1 MKLDMR
7 DGFEII
13 DHTADVAIAAYGADT
28 KKAFANAAL
37 GMFNII
43 TGIDKVNETAVRD
56 VEVTA
61 EDMKDLLVS
70 WLNELL
76 FICEVEWILFKR
88 FDISELNETGMIAKC
103 YGEKINLKRH
113 KIKAEIKAATY
124 HMTQIEEKRDGVRIQ
139 VLFDI

>member
-1 MKLDMR
+1 MR

-13 DHTADVAIAAYGADT
+13 DHTADVAIAAYGADL

-37 GMFNII
+37 GMFSIMI
-43 TGIDKVNETAVRD
+43 DIDKVNESVIRN

-61 EDMKDLLVS
+61 DEMKDLLVS

-76 FICEVEWILFKR
+76 FICEVDKILFKR
-88 FDISELNETGMIAKC
+88 FDISELNETRMLAKC
-103 YGEKINLKRH
+103 YGEKIDPKRH
-113 KIKAEIKAATY
+113 RIKTEIKAATY
-124 HMTQIEEKRDGVRIQ
+124 HMTQIEEKREGSRIQ

>member
-1 MKLDMR
+1 MR
-7 DGFEII
+7 NGFEII
-13 DHTADVAIAAYGADT
+13 DHTADVAIAAYGADL

-37 GMFNII
+37 GMFSII
-43 TGIDKVNETAVRD
+43 TDLDIVNERVIRD
-56 VEVTA
+56 VEVTS

-76 FICEVEWILFKR
+76 FVCEVDKILFKR
-88 FDISELNETGMIAKC
+88 FDISELSDTRMLAKC

-124 HMTQIEEKRDGVRIQ
+124 HMLKIEEGSGVRVQ

>member
-1 MKLDMR
+1 MR

-13 DHTADVAIAAYGADT
+13 DHTADVAIAAYGADL
-28 KKAFANAAL
+28 KKAFTNAAF
-37 GMFNII
+37 GMFSIM
-43 TGIDKVNETAVRD
+43 TDIDKVNETVMRD

-61 EDMKDLLVS
+61 DEMKVLLVS

-76 FICEVEWILFKR
+76 FICEVEKFLFKK
-88 FDISELNETGMIAKC
+88 FDILELDGTRIVAKC
-103 YGEKINLKRH
+103 YGEKIDPKRH
-113 KIKAEIKAATY
+113 RINTEIKAATY

>member
-1 MKLDMR
+1 MH

-13 DHTADVAIAAYGADT
+13 DHTADVAIAAYGADM

-37 GMFNII
+37 GMFSIM
-43 TGIDKVNETAVRD
+43 TDIDKVNETVTRD

-61 EDMKDLLVS
+61 EDTKDLLVS

-76 FICEVEWILFKR
+76 FVSEVEKILLKK
-88 FDISELNETGMIAKC
+88 FDISELDETKIIARC
-103 YGEKINLKRH
+103 YGEKIDPKRH
-113 KIKAEIKAATY
+113 KIKTEIKAATY
-124 HMTQIEEKRDGVRIQ
+124 HMTQIEEKGSNVRIQ

>member
-1 MKLDMR
+1 MR

-13 DHTADVAIAAYGADT
+13 DHTADVAIAAYGTDL

-37 GMFNII
+37 GMFSIM
-43 TGIDKVNETAVRD
+43 TDIDKVNESVIRD

-76 FICEVEWILFKR
+76 FICEVERILFKR
-88 FDISELNETGMIAKC
+88 FDISELNETRMLAKC

-124 HMTQIEEKRDGVRIQ
+124 HMLKIEEGKCVRVQ

>member
-1 MKLDMR
+1 MR

-13 DHTADVAIAAYGADT
+13 DHTADVAIAAYGADL
-28 KKAFANAAL
+28 KKAFSNAAL
-37 GMFNII
+37 GMFSII
-43 TGIDKVNETAVRD
+43 TDLDIVNEKVIRD
-56 VEVTA
+56 VEVTS

-76 FICEVEWILFKR
+76 FVCEVDKILFKR
-88 FDISELNETGMIAKC
+88 FDISELSDTRMLAKC

-124 HMTQIEEKRDGVRIQ
+124 HMLKIEEGNGVRVQ

>member
-1 MKLDMR
+1 MR

-13 DHTADVAIAAYGADT
+13 NHTADVAIAAYGADT

-37 GMFNII
+37 GMFSII
-43 TGIDKVNETAVRD
+43 TDIGKVNESVIRD

-61 EDMKDLLVS
+61 DEMKVLLVS

-76 FICEVEWILFKR
+76 FICEVERILFKR
-88 FDISELNETGMIAKC
+88 FDISELNETRMLAKC

-113 KIKAEIKAATY
+113 KIKTEIKAATY
-124 HMTQIEEKRDGVRIQ
+124 HMIQIEEKRDVIRIQ

>member
-1 MKLDMR
+1 MR

-13 DHTADVAIAAYGADT
+13 DHTADIAIAAYGADL
-28 KKAFANAAL
+28 KMAFANAAL

-43 TGIDKVNETAVRD
+43 TDIEKVNETLVRD

-61 EDMKDLLVS
+61 DELKDLLVS

-76 FICEVEWILFKR
+76 FISEVEKTLFKR
-88 FDISELNETGMIAKC
+88 FDISELDENRIVARC
-103 YGEKINLKRH
+103 YGEKIDPKRH
-113 KIKAEIKAATY
+113 RIKTEIKAATY
-124 HMTQIEEKRDGVRIQ
+124 HMTQIEEKQDGVRVQ

>member
-1 MKLDMR
+1 MNLDMR

-13 DHTADVAIAAYGADT
+13 DHTADVAIAAYGADL

-37 GMFNII
+37 GMFSIMTN
-43 TGIDKVNETAVRD
+43 IDKVNETVICD

-61 EDMKDLLVS
+61 DEMKDLLAS

-76 FICEVEWILFKR
+76 FICEVERILFKR
-88 FDISELNETGMIAKC
+88 FDISELDGTRIVAKC

-113 KIKAEIKAATY
+113 KIKTEIKAATY
-124 HMTQIEEKRDGVRIQ
+124 HMTQIEEKRDNVRIQ

>member
-1 MKLDMR
+1 MR

-13 DHTADVAIAAYGADT
+13 DHTADIAIAAYGVDM
-28 KKAFANAAL
+28 KKAFSNAAI
-37 GMFNII
+37 GMFSII
-43 TGIDKVNETAVRD
+43 TDIDKVNETVMRD

-61 EDMKDLLVS
+61 DEMKVLLVS

-76 FICEVEWILFKR
+76 FICEVERILFKR
-88 FDISELNETGMIAKC
+88 FDISELNETRMLAKC

-124 HMTQIEEKRDGVRIQ
+124 HMIKIEEGNGIRVQ

>member
-1 MKLDMR
+1 MR
-7 DGFEII
+7 NGFEII
-13 DHTADVAIAAYGADT
+13 DHTADVAIAAYGADL

-37 GMFNII
+37 GMFSII
-43 TGIDKVNETAVRD
+43 TDLDIVNERVIRD
-56 VEVTA
+56 VEVTS

-76 FICEVEWILFKR
+76 FVCEVDKILFKR
-88 FDISELNETGMIAKC
+88 FDISELSDTRMLAKC

-113 KIKAEIKAATY
+113 KFKAEIKAATY
-124 HMTQIEEKRDGVRIQ
+124 HMLKIEEGNGVRIQ

>member
-1 MKLDMR
+1 MR

-13 DHTADVAIAAYGADT
+13 NHTADVAIAAYGADL

-37 GMFNII
+37 GMFSII
-43 TGIDKVNETAVRD
+43 TDLNIVNEKVIRD
-56 VEVTA
+56 VEVTS

-76 FICEVEWILFKR
+76 FICEVDKILFKR
-88 FDISELNETGMIAKC
+88 FDISELSDTRMLAKC

-113 KIKAEIKAATY
+113 KIKTEIKAVTY
-124 HMTQIEEKRDGVRIQ
+124 HMIKIEEDNGIRVQ

>member
-1 MKLDMR
+1 MR

-13 DHTADVAIAAYGADT
+13 DHTADVAIAAYGADM

-37 GMFNII
+37 GMFSIMTDI
-43 TGIDKVNETAVRD
+43 KKVNQTAVRD

-61 EDMKDLLVS
+61 DEMKVLLVS

-76 FICEVEWILFKR
+76 FICEVEKILFKK
-88 FDISELNETGMIAKC
+88 FDISELDGTRLVAKC
-103 YGEKINLKRH
+103 YGEKIDPKRH
-113 KIKAEIKAATY
+113 RIKTEIKAATY
-124 HMTQIEEKRDGVRIQ
+124 HMTQIEEKREGSRIQ

>member
-1 MKLDMR
+1 MR

-13 DHTADVAIAAYGADT
+13 DHTADVAIAAYGADMQ
-28 KKAFANAAL
+28 KAFANAAL
-37 GMFNII
+37 GMFSII
-43 TGIDKVNETAVRD
+43 TDIDKVNESMIRD
-56 VEVTA
+56 VVVTA

-76 FICEVEWILFKR
+76 FICEVERILFKR
-88 FDISELNETGMIAKC
+88 FDISELNETRIIAKC
-103 YGEKINLKRH
+103 YGQKIDPKQH
-113 KIKAEIKAATY
+113 KIKTEIKAATY

>member
-1 MKLDMR
+1 MR

-13 DHTADVAIAAYGADT
+13 DHTADVAIAAYGADM

-37 GMFNII
+37 GMFSIMTDI
-43 TGIDKVNETAVRD
+43 KKVNQTAVRD

-61 EDMKDLLVS
+61 DEMKVLLVS

-76 FICEVEWILFKR
+76 FICEVEKILFKK
-88 FDISELNETGMIAKC
+88 FDMSELDGTRLVAKC
-103 YGEKINLKRH
+103 YGEKIDPKRH
-113 KIKAEIKAATY
+113 RIKTEIKAATY
-124 HMTQIEEKRDGVRIQ
+124 HMTQIEGKRDGSRIQ

>member
-1 MKLDMR
+1 MR

-13 DHTADVAIAAYGADT
+13 DHTADVAIAAYGADM

-37 GMFNII
+37 GMFSIMTDI
-43 TGIDKVNETAVRD
+43 KKVNQTAVRD

-61 EDMKDLLVS
+61 DEMKVLLVS

-76 FICEVEWILFKR
+76 FICEVEKILFKK
-88 FDISELNETGMIAKC
+88 FDISELDGTRLVAKC
-103 YGEKINLKRH
+103 YGEKIDPKRH
-113 KIKAEIKAATY
+113 RIKTEIKAATY
-124 HMTQIEEKRDGVRIQ
+124 HMTQIEEKRDVIRIQ

>member
-1 MKLDMR
+1 MR

-13 DHTADVAIAAYGADT
+13 DHTADVAIAAYGADL

-37 GMFNII
+37 GMFSII
-43 TGIDKVNETAVRD
+43 TDLDIVNERVIRD
-56 VEVTA
+56 VEVTS

-76 FICEVEWILFKR
+76 FVCEVDKILFKR
-88 FDISELNETGMIAKC
+88 FDISELSDTRMLAKC

-124 HMTQIEEKRDGVRIQ
+124 HMLKIEEGNGVRVQ

>member
-1 MKLDMR
+1 MR

-13 DHTADVAIAAYGADT
+13 DHTADVAIAAYGADM

-37 GMFNII
+37 GMFSII
-43 TGIDKVNETAVRD
+43 ADIDRVDEKTIRN

-61 EDMKDLLVS
+61 DGAKDLLVS

-76 FICEVEWILFKR
+76 FVFEVEKVLFKR
-88 FDISELNETGMIAKC
+88 FDILELDTNRIVARC
-103 YGEKINLKRH
+103 YGEKLDPKRH
-113 KIKAEIKAATY
+113 SIKTEIKAATY
-124 HMTQIEEKRDGVRIQ
+124 HMTRIEEKPGGVRVQ

>member
-1 MKLDMR
+1 MR
-7 DGFEII
+7 NGFEII
-13 DHTADVAIAAYGADT
+13 DHTADVAIAAYGADL

-37 GMFNII
+37 GMFSII
-43 TGIDKVNETAVRD
+43 TDLDIVNEKVIRD
-56 VEVTA
+56 VEVTS

-76 FICEVEWILFKR
+76 FVCEVDKILFKR
-88 FDISELNETGMIAKC
+88 FDISELSDTRMLAKC

-124 HMTQIEEKRDGVRIQ
+124 HMLKIEEGNGVRVQ

>member
-1 MKLDMR
+1 MR
-7 DGFEII
+7 NGFEII
-13 DHTADVAIAAYGADT
+13 DHTADVAIAAYGADL

-37 GMFNII
+37 GMFSII
-43 TGIDKVNETAVRD
+43 TDLDIVNEKVIRD

-61 EDMKDLLVS
+61 DEMKDLLVS

-76 FICEVEWILFKR
+76 FICEVDKILFKR
-88 FDISELNETGMIAKC
+88 FDISELSDTRMLAKC

-124 HMTQIEEKRDGVRIQ
+124 HMLKIEEGNGVRVQ

>member
-1 MKLDMR
+1 MR
-7 DGFEII
+7 NGFEII
-13 DHTADVAIAAYGADT
+13 DHTADVAIAAYGADL
-28 KKAFANAAL
+28 KKAFSNAAL
-37 GMFNII
+37 GMFSII
-43 TGIDKVNETAVRD
+43 TDLDIVNEKVIRD
-56 VEVTA
+56 VEVTS

-76 FICEVEWILFKR
+76 FVCEVDKILFKR
-88 FDISELNETGMIAKC
+88 FDISELSDTRMLAKC

-124 HMTQIEEKRDGVRIQ
+124 HMLKIEEGNGVRVQ

>member
-1 MKLDMR
+1 M
-7 DGFEII
+7 
-13 DHTADVAIAAYGADT
+13 
-28 KKAFANAAL
+28 KKAFSNAAI
-37 GMFNII
+37 GMFSII
-43 TGIDKVNETAVRD
+43 TDIDKVNETVMRD

-61 EDMKDLLVS
+61 DEMKVLLVS

-76 FICEVEWILFKR
+76 FICEVERILFKR
-88 FDISELNETGMIAKC
+88 FDISELNETRMLAKC

-124 HMTQIEEKRDGVRIQ
+124 HMIKIEEGNGIRVQ